1 MITVH
6 LDLQNIIPSSLEKI
20 QSKSIRPTAMIT
32 ICNTT
37 LNLDNV
43 FDVLCP
49 AGPSVK
55 CKVLALPSW
64 QVERLILKMYHD
76 TTRRYSKNR
85 TFTPILT
92 VTEAKKAHFFVHKR
106 TGFVNHMFWRLKKN
120 DSDSTCESLIVTRVE
135 LNHLIKNVTRV
146 ESPKLWLESSHSL
159 EPCHHWCTPQ
169 LKQARNLSQFF
180 DRKSISRNT
189 THRQSL
195 HLQAMLTGETL
206 KGWNKGRES
215 KLPNDCSE

>member
-106 TGFVNHMFWRLKKN
+106 TGFVNHMFWRLKKMTLTRPA
-120 DSDSTCESLIVTRVE
+120 SHWLWLESNWAIWS
-135 LNHLIKNVTRV
+135 KM
-146 ESPKLWLESSHSL
+146 WLESSHQNCDS
-159 EPCHHWCTPQ
+159 
-169 LKQARNLSQFF
+169 
-180 DRKSISRNT
+180 SRAI
-189 THRQSL
+189 HSS
-195 HLQAMLTGETL
+195 HAVTGVF
-206 KGWNKGRES
+206 K
-215 KLPNDCSE
+215 